1 MRSTA
6 KNRKQRSTYL
16 PISIKFLVKAVL
28 VGMGLYVWGTGFVW
42 ALVALYLFLPI
53 LRAVLSLIVGVA
65 AIIAFLFILLTFL

>member
-1 MRSTA
+1 MRSTE

-16 PISIKFLVKAVL
+16 PISIKFLVKAIL
-28 VGMGLYVWGTGFVW
+28 VGLGLCVWGTGFVW